1 MYTYCIFH
9 SVDVDYFF
17 LFLHACIR
25 TVYIFHHTLCVRS
38 IFLYFTVYVL
48 EFFIFFF
55 FLCVHIYLRTVLF
68 HIYFYCVFLPVYEML
83 VIFMYFVPLTIQFLL
98 YRRCSGPKFILL
110 MKFLYYK
117 IYSGVPLPP
126 VLEHTEKYLPPVLAS
141 SYTRLLGC
149 GKYTMWG
156 TSIQSRTLLVF
167 SREIV
172 IQNTIPRGLSML
184 VYIKIH
190 PQAYTKTKKWTFH
203 KQVCS
208 VYYILHYAYAWGVS
222 QIIEWIWYIQL
233 MYIILY
239 NGICTVNFPSI

>member
-9 SVDVDYFF
+9 SVDVDFF
-17 LFLHACIR
+17 FLHACIR

-48 EFFIFFF
+48 EFFNFF